1 MHGRKSSPEKKKLET
16 KFAIHPKTNHH
27 TPSITPTQQIHQ
39 ILTKIKENKIKLK
52 IYRNIKN
59 WLLFVSI
66 WVAYF
71 SLLKMSLCPLQMVT
85 RRRVANVA
93 ASQRRLAW
101 LTGMIVSTS
110 PWRILVKIAGFAVKI
125 YIKPIQI
132 GGFNP
137 FQKYAQV
144 KWDHFPKNFGYK
156 QKKIVATTT

>member
-1 MHGRKSSPEKKKLET
+1 
-16 KFAIHPKTNHH
+16 
-27 TPSITPTQQIHQ
+27 
-39 ILTKIKENKIKLK
+39 
-52 IYRNIKN
+52 
-59 WLLFVSI
+59 
-66 WVAYF
+66 
-71 SLLKMSLCPLQMVT
+71 MVT

-156 QKKIVATTT
+156 QKKMVATTT